1 MKKILSL
8 FVMFLL
14 MFSFSGIEVDAA
26 INKKINANI
35 KTKKVPAGSVITL
48 KLLEPIDSATM
59 SLGDRFDL
67 MVAENVIVN
76 NSVVIPKGSVI
87 RGSIEEVKAPSML
100 YKGGML
106 RLYFDHIVSPTGKQV
121 PFYAG
126 ICNNKNVTYDGA
138 LSSNTTYKTAI
149 TKTMNTTKNIV
160 VKPTSWAWEKGE
172 NLFNGVPK
180 YIFAPITA
188 VVSAPVAG
196 IYFVG
201 DSIADVFKKGEN
213 FSMNQGDTLQ
223 VQLIKSIDM
232 PAY

>member
-1 MKKILSL
+1 MKKLISL
-8 FVMFLL
+8 FVIFLL
-14 MFSFSGIEVDAA
+14 MFSFSGIEVNAA

-35 KTKKVPAGSVITL
+35 KTKKVPAGSVIKL
-48 KLLEPIDSATM
+48 QLLEPVNSANM
-59 SLGDRFDL
+59 NLGDRFDL

-87 RGSIEEVKAPSML
+87 RGSIEEVNAPAIM
-100 YKGGML
+100 YKGGMI

-126 ICNNKNVTYDGA
+126 ICNNENLTYDGA
-138 LSSNTTYKTAI
+138 LSSKTTYKTAI
-149 TKTMNTTKNIV
+149 TKTLKTTKNIV
-160 VKPTSWAWEKGE
+160 VKPTSWAWEKCDDI
-172 NLFNGVPK
+172 LNGTPK

-188 VVSAPVAG
+188 IVTAPVAG

-201 DSIADVFKKGEN
+201 DAVADVFKKGEN
-213 FSMNQGDTLQ
+213 FSMNQGDILQ
-223 VQLIKSIDM
+223 VQLLKSLDM